1 MTDAPDES
9 DRRIDDVWAAADEAK
24 PDALRTAMS
33 EALSGRPEGDARSLF
48 ERASVEDFLGEE
60 AAAIPLYRAA
70 LAAGLDTP
78 FETQA
83 RIQLASSLRN
93 VGDASGAIAAL
104 KDIPP
109 NDTLGA
115 AAAGFRALALYDDDK
130 AARALRTALEALAD
144 EIPLYG
150 RVLRAYA
157 AGVRSRPRIRVI
169 AVAVVVR
176 DGYVLGEL
184 YPATTER
191 PAFLR
196 APGGG
201 VEPGE
206 SADAAV
212 RRELAEELGAS
223 VAGTELLGV
232 IENIF
237 DNEGQP
243 GHEIAY
249 VFAVRSPELDALA
262 MQDRIHVLDG
272 DTAVGW
278 YRIDDLHPDVF
289 PFYPPG
295 ALDLPRDQGRAD
307 RL

>member
-1 MTDAPDES
+1 MTDAPGES
-9 DRRIDDVWAAADEAK
+9 DSRIDDVWAAADEEK
-24 PDALRTAMS
+24 PDALRAPMS
-33 EALSGRPEGDARSLF
+33 EALIGRPEDDPRALF

-70 LAAGLDTP
+70 LAARLDAP

-93 VGDASGAIAAL
+93 VGDASGAIAVL
-104 KDIPP
+104 KDVPP
-109 NDTLGA
+109 TDPLAG

-130 AARALRTALEALAD
+130 AVRALRTALRALAD

-150 RVLRAYA
+150 RALRAYA
-157 AGVRSRPRIRVI
+157 AEVRSRPRIRVI

-206 SADAAV
+206 GADAAV

-223 VAGTELLGV
+223 VTESRLLGV

-237 DNEGQP
+237 DNEGRP

-249 VFAVRSPELDALA
+249 VFAVRSPELEGLGVDE
-262 MQDRIHVLDG
+262 RIQVLDG
-272 DTAVGW
+272 DTSVGW
-278 YRIDDLHPDVF
+278 YRLDRLDPDAF

-295 ALDLPRDQGRAD
+295 AVDLARGQG
-307 RL
+307 

>member
-1 MTDAPDES
+1 MTDAPGES
-9 DRRIDDVWAAADEAK
+9 DSRIDDVWAAADEEK
-24 PDALRTAMS
+24 PDALRAAMS
-33 EALSGRPEGDARSLF
+33 EALTGRPEDDPRALF

-60 AAAIPLYRAA
+60 AAAIPLYRAS
-70 LAAGLDTP
+70 LNAGLPSP

-93 VGDASGAIAAL
+93 VGDASGAIAVL
-104 KDIPP
+104 KDVPP
-109 NDTLGA
+109 TDPLAG

-130 AARALRTALEALAD
+130 AVRALRTALRALAD

-150 RVLRAYA
+150 RALRAYA
-157 AGVRSRPRIRVI
+157 AEVRSRPRIRVI

-206 SADAAV
+206 RADAAV

-223 VAGTELLGV
+223 VTESRLLEV

-237 DNEGQP
+237 DNEGRP

-249 VFAVRSPELDALA
+249 VFAVRSPELEGLGVEE
-262 MQDRIHVLDG
+262 RIQVLDG
-272 DTAVGW
+272 DTSVGW
-278 YRIDDLHPDVF
+278 YRLDHLDPDAF

-295 ALDLPRDQGRAD
+295 AVDLARGQG
-307 RL
+307 